1 MWSYNNI
8 ILCLFV
14 IFLFACFLAIMCAP
28 DIIAT
33 NERNNK
39 IKEHNKLMELHYK
52 NYYLWVEFKDN
63 LPDDFYE
70 YFLAMAF
77 VVFANDSYI
86 HEYCKLCEKY
96 KDECYTLSMQK
107 IILMED
113 WYKKDFS
120 QIFNRILELHDSVDY
135 RFRVKY
141 DEQGH
146 YPPSLYIYY
155 EEIIVWFVA
164 YIKYH
169 HGNLRKFPDTG
180 AGLTY
185 KERYE
190 LLSSTDLGD
199 FRPNFKKYAHLY
211 E

>member
-1 MWSYNNI
+1 
-8 ILCLFV
+8 
-14 IFLFACFLAIMCAP
+14 
-28 DIIAT
+28 
-33 NERNNK
+33 
-39 IKEHNKLMELHYK
+39 
-52 NYYLWVEFKDN
+52 
-63 LPDDFYE
+63 
-70 YFLAMAF
+70 MAF

-86 HEYCKLCEKY
+86 LEYCKLCEKY

-113 WYKKDFS
+113 WYKKYFS
-120 QIFNRILELHDSVDY
+120 QVFNRILELHDSVEY

-141 DEQGH
+141 NEQGH

-169 HGNLRKFPDTG
+169 HGNLIKFPDTG
-180 AGLTY
+180 AGFTY

-190 LLSSTDLGD
+190 LLSSTDLCD